1 MSEQSGQGGGA
12 PRDGGSPPGYGR
24 PQRLVYKVLT
34 GPDDHAFCERVSAA
48 LAEGYRLHG
57 GPALTFDGT
66 SVIVGQAVVLEDP
79 ARGSVVPAVQPVME
93 V

>member
-1 MSEQSGQGGGA
+1 MSEQSPRGGG
-12 PRDGGSPPGYGR
+12 PVQDGGPGQEQGPPR
-24 PQRLVYKVLT
+24 RLPYKVLT

>member
-12 PRDGGSPPGYGR
+12 PRDGGSTPGYGP

-57 GPALTFDGT
+57 GPSLTFDGT